1 MFLLFQKYHRNIY
14 TLFIK
19 FQLNQEIQVKNNEA
33 QRESRKKDKMERELK
48 QAKADL
54 DAKTGEIKNLQG
66 RVENYKGDI
75 SKLEQQMKEQ
85 KVGLQSDF
93 VIAKFFRLERK
104 TYLHTHFICSL
115 EIEYIVYDKFIHMR
129 YIYNMDGFLFWQILN
144 ERTIKDADILHTR
157 FAKLQSD
164 FESQL
169 ITTDQLT
176 AENQARVT
184 ELKVLLKSIVTACMI
199 YIFLEL

>member
-1 MFLLFQKYHRNIY
+1 MYIILLLEMF
-14 TLFIK
+14 TLIQTPFYLS

-85 KVGLQSDF
+85 KVGYLAYNNVTDSRMDELF
-93 VIAKFFRLERK
+93 HAWFR
-104 TYLHTHFICSL
+104 C
-115 EIEYIVYDKFIHMR
+115 
-129 YIYNMDGFLFWQILN
+129 
-144 ERTIKDADILHTR
+144 
-157 FAKLQSD
+157 
-164 FESQL
+164 
-169 ITTDQLT
+169 
-176 AENQARVT
+176 
-184 ELKVLLKSIVTACMI
+184 
-199 YIFLEL
+199 

>member
-1 MFLLFQKYHRNIY
+1 MYIILLLEMF
-14 TLFIK
+14 TLIQTPFYLS

-85 KVGLQSDF
+85 KVSYLAYNNVTDGRMEE
-93 VIAKFFRLERK
+93 FFRAWFR
-104 TYLHTHFICSL
+104 C
-115 EIEYIVYDKFIHMR
+115 
-129 YIYNMDGFLFWQILN
+129 
-144 ERTIKDADILHTR
+144 
-157 FAKLQSD
+157 
-164 FESQL
+164 
-169 ITTDQLT
+169 
-176 AENQARVT
+176 
-184 ELKVLLKSIVTACMI
+184 
-199 YIFLEL
+199 

>member
-1 MFLLFQKYHRNIY
+1 
-14 TLFIK
+14 
-19 FQLNQEIQVKNNEA
+19 
-33 QRESRKKDKMERELK
+33 MERELK

-115 EIEYIVYDKFIHMR
+115 EIE
-129 YIYNMDGFLFWQILN
+129 
-144 ERTIKDADILHTR
+144 
-157 FAKLQSD
+157 
-164 FESQL
+164 
-169 ITTDQLT
+169 
-176 AENQARVT
+176 
-184 ELKVLLKSIVTACMI
+184 CMI
-199 YIFLEL
+199 NLFI

>member
-93 VIAKFFRLERK
+93 VIGNFFRLEQK

-115 EIEYIVYDKFIHMR
+115 EIE
-129 YIYNMDGFLFWQILN
+129 
-144 ERTIKDADILHTR
+144 
-157 FAKLQSD
+157 
-164 FESQL
+164 
-169 ITTDQLT
+169 
-176 AENQARVT
+176 
-184 ELKVLLKSIVTACMI
+184 CMI
-199 YIFLEL
+199 NFFI